1 MRKHTV
7 MRRFSTVLC
16 LTVLAAAWPAGSH
29 AQAPQAG
36 TGESPAPPA
45 AAGASGW
52 IDFGA
57 RATSVSGDED
67 RFNRYRDVGSGGFV
81 ERFQWGRATETQ
93 VFRAAAANAGRRDQR
108 FEGLFEQTGR
118 FRAAFMWD
126 QIPLR
131 ISSDTRSPYQIEGPG
146 ILRVPDSIQIGIQ
159 EGRNTLADIVP
170 LAGIFETAHRRH
182 TATGSFLL
190 HATPEVDVRGRFS
203 TAQRRGFVPWGA
215 SFGLNLAVEV
225 PAPIENRT
233 TDARMEVEW
242 TRGRSLLRVNYDG
255 SWFQN
260 DIERLTWDN
269 PIRFT
274 DTMNP
279 LAYLSGAGTSTG
291 RMALAP
297 SNQMHTVGATGSM
310 AMPHRS
316 RLTATVAFGANTQNA
331 EILPHTIN
339 SALVPVELPR
349 ERTDARIRIGVANVS
364 FTSRPWRAVNLT
376 GRYRLHDRRNTTPHF
391 EVVDR
396 VRMDQQRE
404 AFDPTN
410 LGKHGPEFHDIS
422 RHRVDLEAAYSPI
435 RFTAVRLGYGHTRTS
450 RTHRVFELTTENT
463 VRASIDTTGNQLVS
477 FRAQVERSS
486 RDGRDFNPQALIFAN
501 EQPGMRHFDV
511 ASRDRTRFTGMATV
525 TPLDFLGLNAAVTV
539 GNDDFPESPFGL
551 RDNRHRVYSV
561 GTDMTGG
568 PAVLSLSFARE
579 RYTTFQL
586 SRQANPGAQFNDPTR
601 DWGADAN
608 ERVNSVLSRLE
619 LNDLF
624 PRTQVRLTY
633 DFSRS
638 RTRYL
643 YELGTPPG
651 ERTLPEGSPVSTLL
665 PVTQL
670 PPVSNGIHSSQL
682 DTRYFLTPRIAVGLV
697 YWYERYRV
705 QDFALGDETIRRI
718 DLPNGLLMYYRYRP
732 YDAHSG
738 WLRLTYLF

>member
-1 MRKHTV
+1 MNRAVTLLGFIIV
-7 MRRFSTVLC
+7 TAA
-16 LTVLAAAWPAGSH
+16 LASPAA
-29 AQAPQAG
+29 AQAPAAG
-36 TGESPAPPA
+36 TGQSPAP
-45 AAGASGW
+45 AGPGWMSGW
-52 IDFGA
+52 IDFGV
-57 RATSVSGDED
+57 RGSDVSGDRD
-67 RFNRYRDVGSGGFV
+67 RFERYRDVGDGAYID
-81 ERFQWGRATETQ
+81 RFQWARATDSQ
-93 VFRAAAANAGRRDQR
+93 IFRVAGTNAGRRDQR

-118 FRAAFMWD
+118 FRATFMWD

-131 ISSDTRSPYQIEGPG
+131 ISSDTRSPYRLEGSG
-146 ILRVPDSIQIGIQ
+146 ILRLEDSIRLGIQ

-170 LAGIFETAHRRH
+170 LAGVFETAYRRH

-190 HATPEVDVRGRFS
+190 HATPEVDIRGRFS
-203 TAQRRGFVPWGA
+203 TAQRRGYVPWGA

-225 PAPIENRT
+225 PMPMENRT
-233 TDARMEVEW
+233 TDARMEVGW
-242 TRGRSLLRVNYDG
+242 TRGRSLLRLNYDG

-274 DTMNP
+274 DTFNP
-279 LAYLSGAGTSTG
+279 LAYLSGAGTATG

-310 AMPHRS
+310 AMAHRS
-316 RLTATVAFGANTQNA
+316 RLTATVAFGANTQDA

-339 SALVPVELPR
+339 SALAPIELPR
-349 ERTDARIRIGVANVS
+349 DRADARIRIGVANVS

-376 GRYRLHDRRNTTPHF
+376 ARYRLHDRRNTTPHF
-391 EVVDR
+391 EVGDR

-404 AFDPTN
+404 AFDPAN

-422 RHRVDLEAAYSPI
+422 RHRLDLEAAYSPI
-435 RFTAVRLGYGHTRTS
+435 ALTSVRVGYGHTRTS
-450 RTHRVFELTTENT
+450 RTHRIFELTTENT
-463 VRASIDTTGNQLVS
+463 IRASVDTHASPWVG

-486 RDGRDFNPQALIFAN
+486 RDGHDFNPLALVLAG
-501 EQPGMRHFDV
+501 EQPAMRHYDV
-511 ASRDRTRFTGMATV
+511 ADRERTRVTGMATV
-525 TPLDFLGLNAAVTV
+525 TPLGFLGLNAAVTV
-539 GNDDFPESPFGL
+539 GNDDFRESYFGL
-551 RDNRHRVYSV
+551 RDNRHTVYSV
-561 GTDMTGG
+561 GSDLTGG
-568 PAVLSLSFARE
+568 PAVLSLSLARE

-601 DWGADAN
+601 DWGTDAN
-608 ERVNSVLSRLE
+608 ERVHSVISHLE
-619 LNDLF
+619 LTELV
-624 PRTQVRLTY
+624 PRTQMRLTY

-670 PPVSNGIHSSQL
+670 PPVSNAIHSAQFDS
-682 DTRYFLTPRIAVGLV
+682 RYFLTPRIAVGFV

-705 QDFALGDETIRRI
+705 EDFALGDETIRRI

-738 WLRLTYLF
+738 WVRMTYLF

>member
-1 MRKHTV
+1 MTRSAMILGSV
-7 MRRFSTVLC
+7 VVAIL
-16 LTVLAAAWPAGSH
+16 LPAVAA
-29 AQAPQAG
+29 AQAPAAG
-36 TGESPAPPA
+36 TGQPPAPAGPA
-45 AAGASGW
+45 WMSGW

-57 RATSVSGDED
+57 RGSSVSGDRD
-67 RFNRYRDVGSGGFV
+67 RFERYRDVGDGAYV
-81 ERFQWGRATETQ
+81 DRFQWARATDAQ
-93 VFRAAAANAGRRDQR
+93 IVRVGASNAGRRDQR

-118 FRAAFMWD
+118 FRATFMWD

-131 ISSDTRSPYQIEGPG
+131 ISSDTRSPYRLEGPG
-146 ILRVPDSIQIGIQ
+146 ILRLEDSIRLGIQ
-159 EGRNTLADIVP
+159 EGRNTLRDIVP
-170 LAGIFETAHRRH
+170 LAGVFETAYRRH

-190 HATPEVDVRGRFS
+190 HATPEVDIRGRFS
-203 TAQRRGFVPWGA
+203 TAQKRGYMPWGA

-225 PAPIENRT
+225 PMPIENRT

-242 TRGRSLLRVNYDG
+242 TRDRSLLRLHYDG

-274 DTMNP
+274 DTFNP
-279 LAYLSGAGTSTG
+279 LAYLSGAGTASG

-316 RLTATVAFGANTQNA
+316 RLTAAVAFGANTQNA

-339 SALVPVELPR
+339 SALAPIELPR
-349 ERTDARIRIGVANVS
+349 DRADARIRIGVANVN
-364 FTSRPWRAVNLT
+364 FTSRPWRAVSLT
-376 GRYRLHDRRNTTPHF
+376 ARYRLHDRRNTTPHF
-391 EVVDR
+391 EVGDR

-404 AFDPTN
+404 AFDPAN

-422 RHRVDLEAAYSPI
+422 RHRLDLEAAYSPI
-435 RFTAVRLGYGHTRTS
+435 ALTSVRVGYGHTRTS

-463 VRASIDTTGNQLVS
+463 IRASVDTHASPWVGV
-477 FRAQVERSS
+477 RAQVERSS
-486 RDGRDFNPQALIFAN
+486 RDGHDFNPLALVFAA
-501 EQPGMRHFDV
+501 EQPGMRHYDV
-511 ASRDRTRFTGMATV
+511 ADRERTRVTGMATL
-525 TPLDFLGLNAAVTV
+525 TPLGFLGLNAAITV
-539 GNDDFPESPFGL
+539 GNDDFPASPFGL
-551 RDNRHRVYSV
+551 RDNQHRVYSV
-561 GTDMTGG
+561 GTDLTGG
-568 PAVLSLSFARE
+568 PAVLSMTVSRE

-586 SRQANPGAQFNDPTR
+586 SRQANPGPQFNDPTR
-601 DWGADAN
+601 DWGTDAS
-608 ERVNSVLSRLE
+608 ERVNSVISHLE
-619 LNDLF
+619 LTELV
-624 PRTQVRLTY
+624 PRTQMRLTY

-643 YELGTPPG
+643 YILGTPPG

-665 PVTQL
+665 PVNQL
-670 PPVSNGIHSSQL
+670 PPVSNAIHSTQFDS
-682 DTRYFLTPRIAVGLV
+682 RYFLTPRIAVGVV

-705 QDFALGDETIRRI
+705 QDFALGDEAIRRI
-718 DLPNGLLMYYRYRP
+718 DLPNGLLVYYRYRP